1 VDGMIHNTD
10 VVKRVLTSLIDISSR
25 KTTESHAITV
35 MGSVMDRVSKHYD
48 FLKHVEVKDTQF
60 LEDIDSVSIMGDLN
74 KVSPTEVGKAL
85 YAIIY
90 TMNETLGKDAGYFFI
105 KELSR
110 DIGEDYYTIIKDMGV
125 DLSLLQL
132 ETEVSRLERGILRT
146 RKTS

>member
-1 VDGMIHNTD
+1 MLDNKD
-10 VVKRVLTSLIDISSR
+10 VMKRVLTSLIDISSR
-25 KTTESHAITV
+25 KTTESRAITV
-35 MGSVMDRVSKHYD
+35 MGSVMDHVSKQYD

-60 LEDIDSVSIMGDLN
+60 LEDMDSVSVMADLN
-74 KVSPTEVGKAL
+74 KISPTELGRAL

-110 DIGEDYYTIIKDMGV
+110 DLGEDYHAIIKDMGV

-132 ETEVSRLERGILRT
+132 ETEVSRLERGLLRT